1 MTPRMWFTLVL
12 RYLGASEIF
21 TGLNNFVTAYN
32 VHAGYYAS
40 SASALAFVNHG
51 VASAA
56 VGLIVLLAAP
66 YISARIVL
74 PLQPKREEPTN
85 TEPSNV

>member
-1 MTPRMWFTLVL
+1 MSPRMWFTLVL

-32 VHAGYYAS
+32 VHEGYYS
-40 SASALAFVNHG
+40 IGASALAYVNHG

-56 VGLIVLLAAP
+56 VGAIVLLGAAN
-66 YISARIVL
+66 ISALLVSAL
-74 PLQPKREEPTN
+74 PSKQ
-85 TEPSNV
+85 TEPSNTTPSNV